1 MSRFQVGDKVWIKP
15 GTTGIPGEYGFG
27 VLYSV
32 INTNTTTRCT
42 IGHTASASYGAA
54 FMDSELLPYDP
65 DHVTFKPEAD
75 TLAMIE
81 AVRKWRHDWFNEP
94 VEGVRRKA
102 HLKRLDSIL
111 DGTPWP
117 D

>member
-1 MSRFQVGDKVWIKP
+1 MSKFQVGDKVTIKSWASSIGDRKYGVP
-15 GTTGIPGEYGFG
+15 YNVVEVKDGYYVRVDSPTDTYGSAFGEE
-27 VLYSV
+27 
-32 INTNTTTRCT
+32 
-42 IGHTASASYGAA
+42 
-54 FMDSELLPYDP
+54 ELLRYEP
-65 DHVTFKPEAD
+65 DHVVFKPEAD
-75 TLAMIE
+75 ALMIE